1 MWGVSMKFV
10 NKKTIL
16 SSISIVVLF
25 LCLIASGYWLI
36 MEGIIFPS
44 NISKLKLDM
53 EYTHQKKPLNSA
65 TQSINR
71 YKSKL
76 RELDSVSVEYLKPQ
90 NRLSLTMQA
99 EGQAVLVKQNIDAY
113 FLTPILPYKHDKHNF
128 SQFDQFNLM
137 LAEYA
142 RNGVSL
148 SHQASNKFFGSFSMA
163 DDSFLNPFAKEYQYI
178 QGSDGYS
185 VLPSE
190 DVLPKRMSVTNNC
203 LSPGLWEISAND
215 SVGEMYHAWFSFPKQ
230 IYYEMVKENNDLIL
244 PNSQL
249 RKALKYKENS
259 MVPVDFDKLR
269 KFNRQLGTS
278 KSNPVMDKSIASYSS
293 QDSRRKVQRGFFK
306 VKRDQKLL
314 DVERFEQLQK
324 GDNFELYAFV
334 SPGIYSPKKLQTIP
348 FQFDWGKVEI
358 NEVKPLTAYAGNKSD
373 YDKEGYI
380 EMRVYSEDQSRMLV
394 MGNIPISLL
403 VYQEDYDIPALG
415 VGVFPASEP
424 IERRHLRVKHGPKP
438 HYAYLLKRK
447 NGEYLAVNN
456 HEYGIEQFYL
466 RPFKKSGKTYLRVN
480 IVSYERIMDIL
491 EMEIVLGD
499 ELSEKIDRAS
509 SEYRRPTYRTYLDN
523 NIL

>member
-1 MWGVSMKFV
+1 
-10 NKKTIL
+10 
-16 SSISIVVLF
+16 
-25 LCLIASGYWLI
+25 
-36 MEGIIFPS
+36 
-44 NISKLKLDM
+44 
-53 EYTHQKKPLNSA
+53 
-65 TQSINR
+65 
-71 YKSKL
+71 
-76 RELDSVSVEYLKPQ
+76 
-90 NRLSLTMQA
+90 
-99 EGQAVLVKQNIDAY
+99 
-113 FLTPILPYKHDKHNF
+113 
-128 SQFDQFNLM
+128 
-137 LAEYA
+137 
-142 RNGVSL
+142 
-148 SHQASNKFFGSFSMA
+148 
-163 DDSFLNPFAKEYQYI
+163 
-178 QGSDGYS
+178 
-185 VLPSE
+185 
-190 DVLPKRMSVTNNC
+190 MSVTNNC
-203 LSPGLWEISAND
+203 LSPGLWEVSAND

-230 IYYEMVKENNDLIL
+230 IYYDMVKENNDLTL

-249 RKALKYKENS
+249 RKALKYKKNS

-269 KFNRQLGTS
+269 KFNRQLDTS
-278 KSNPVMDKSIASYSS
+278 KANPVLDKSIASYSS

-314 DVERFEQLQK
+314 EVERFEQLKK
-324 GDNFELYAFV
+324 GDNFELFAFV
-334 SPGIYSPKKLQTIP
+334 SPGIYSPKKLQIIP
-348 FQFDWGKVEI
+348 YEFDWEKVEI
-358 NEVKPLTAYAGNKSD
+358 NEVKPLTAYAGNKSN

-424 IERRHLRVKHGPKP
+424 IERRYLRVKHGPKP

-447 NGEYLAVNN
+447 NGEYFAVNN

-491 EMEIVLGD
+491 EMEIALGD

-509 SEYRRPTYRTYLDN
+509 AEYRRPIYRTYLDN